1 MHRTSVEGPY
11 NAITISSGS
20 CLLSNVSLATPMARS
35 AVSPHQRRIPCGL
48 VVLFWT
54 WCAWETLQVHGWCD
68 IRLGVRQRHASDE
81 PRLAS
86 FPPPP
91 SSTACAFPSW
101 RRRRRDKNL
110 GYSLLEGGGKPSTSV
125 LFAEAGIESNGE
137 GRGGV
142 GKNRTSRTSGGHH
155 GRHRRESRR
164 QGGARKSGRH
174 VRRGYARQEPCPTG
188 SPLGGDEDVVH
199 IGRGGPRGSGRH
211 GGGGGGREHGDFP
224 PSDSIVQEGSAMHR
238 TPGTGGARASGESG
252 HGRGPGTDQGGAPD
266 ARPGDTGGPRPRPQQ
281 QGRGK
286 HVSLD
291 RGAGSASPLSRAQ
304 SLPPS
309 PSPRSSTSPPAASRP
324 ARPEPPREEDA
335 EALSDFARLCK
346 ALSMSAKD
354 YPGTDEGLALVFGP
368 DTLAPS
374 SPPPSLPLRPAGKA
388 SGFGER
394 ISSPGRTARAGPP
407 PIRLP
412 LTNEVTEMEAQAA
425 EAAAGSGPPAPP
437 RGYGGEDG
445 GGKKEAPRRVP
456 ARSVYGAFYKHREG
470 RDREAPD
477 AGRPR
482 GSLGGRLS
490 LSSPRVQQQ
499 RWKEGRLQEDSE
511 GEGLGEGE
519 EEEGRVGEEVLAPME
534 SLGLRK
540 RHPPARTAAA
550 GDRGARHRGGEGDGG
565 EGTEGRAPWQGREE
579 SGEKWGRSGELG
591 GEAAADE
598 DEEASD
604 EEDLALAGPG
614 PGSGGLKGRR
624 RGSGPAPVDP
634 ARTEEKV
641 LRDCRVVSS
650 HIKDAKLTEYIKD
663 KKKARSSRDRFLADT
678 GLVRSEVHPPQRFI
692 EVYYNSWADDF
703 YTAITTSSAAFGP
716 RWWFREALGQE
727 PQEVMA
733 WVREWEAQARKH
745 QVLSEGVGEV
755 LKEAMAVGGAE
766 EGNPTVEMERFLAL
780 KARLRERRE
789 PKIIVIGDVHGC
801 VEELRALI
809 KKVEYSPGDLLVF
822 LGDMVAKGPESIPV
836 IRLAREVGAL
846 SVRGNHENE
855 VIRWSRALALGAQSN
870 FKSEHYLI
878 AMGLEDAD
886 VEWLRN
892 LPWYISCSDLQLL
905 FVHAGFVADQ
915 RLSKQHPRF
924 MINMRSILADGTV
937 SARYYQDYPW
947 ARTWQGPQTVL
958 FGHDARRG
966 MQEYEQALGLDTG
979 CVYGGNL
986 TACILPGKELVQ
998 VPAAEPYIVN
1008 RYDRI
1013 MKRAR
1018 VLQKEGVGGRRW
1030 TDGEEMDLEEIAAGE
1045 GMEGDEDGGTEGEQG
1060 GRGRRR

>member
-1 MHRTSVEGPY
+1 
-11 NAITISSGS
+11 
-20 CLLSNVSLATPMARS
+20 
-35 AVSPHQRRIPCGL
+35 
-48 VVLFWT
+48 
-54 WCAWETLQVHGWCD
+54 
-68 IRLGVRQRHASDE
+68 
-81 PRLAS
+81 
-86 FPPPP
+86 
-91 SSTACAFPSW
+91 
-101 RRRRRDKNL
+101 
-110 GYSLLEGGGKPSTSV
+110 
-125 LFAEAGIESNGE
+125 
-137 GRGGV
+137 
-142 GKNRTSRTSGGHH
+142 
-155 GRHRRESRR
+155 
-164 QGGARKSGRH
+164 
-174 VRRGYARQEPCPTG
+174 
-188 SPLGGDEDVVH
+188 
-199 IGRGGPRGSGRH
+199 
-211 GGGGGGREHGDFP
+211 
-224 PSDSIVQEGSAMHR
+224 
-238 TPGTGGARASGESG
+238 
-252 HGRGPGTDQGGAPD
+252 
-266 ARPGDTGGPRPRPQQ
+266 
-281 QGRGK
+281 
-286 HVSLD
+286 
-291 RGAGSASPLSRAQ
+291 
-304 SLPPS
+304 
-309 PSPRSSTSPPAASRP
+309 
-324 ARPEPPREEDA
+324 
-335 EALSDFARLCK
+335 
-346 ALSMSAKD
+346 
-354 YPGTDEGLALVFGP
+354 
-368 DTLAPS
+368 
-374 SPPPSLPLRPAGKA
+374 
-388 SGFGER
+388 
-394 ISSPGRTARAGPP
+394 
-407 PIRLP
+407 
-412 LTNEVTEMEAQAA
+412 
-425 EAAAGSGPPAPP
+425 
-437 RGYGGEDG
+437 
-445 GGKKEAPRRVP
+445 
-456 ARSVYGAFYKHREG
+456 VYGAFYKHRDG
-470 RDREAPD
+470 RDRETPD

-482 GSLGGRLS
+482 GSLG
-490 LSSPRVQQQ
+490 PRVQQQ

-511 GEGLGEGE
+511 GEGDGEGE

-550 GDRGARHRGGEGDGG
+550 GDRGARHRGGEGDGR

-579 SGEKWGRSGELG
+579 SGEKWGRSGESG

-614 PGSGGLKGRR
+614 PGGGGLKGRR
-624 RGSGPAPVDP
+624 RGSGPTPVDP

-641 LRDCRVVSS
+641 LRDRRVVSS

-1018 VLQKEGVGGRRW
+1018 LLQKEGVGGRRW

-1045 GMEGDEDGGTEGEQG
+1045 GMEGDDDGGTEGEQG
-1060 GRGRRR
+1060 RRGRRR